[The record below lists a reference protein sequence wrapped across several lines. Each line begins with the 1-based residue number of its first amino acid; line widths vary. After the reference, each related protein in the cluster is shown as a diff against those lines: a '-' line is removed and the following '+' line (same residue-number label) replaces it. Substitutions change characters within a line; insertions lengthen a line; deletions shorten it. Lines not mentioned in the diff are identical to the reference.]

1 MLREHRFP
9 HFGKT
14 NSQERRK
21 KEKMNESTTDDRA
34 DRLEARQERRE
45 ARRAARS
52 GGGWLVGGML
62 ILVGLIL
69 FGQNLGIL
77 AFENWWALFILIP
90 AVAGFATAARMV
102 EVAEGHFTRGA
113 RTQVIIGL
121 VLTAVTAALLFELD
135 WTLAGPGL
143 LILSGIALVINALLP
158 E

>member
-1 MLREHRFP
+1 MPDSRILR
-9 HFGKT
+9 KT

-21 KEKMNESTTDDRA
+21 KGKMNESSTDDRA

-45 ARRAARS
+45 ARRAAR
-52 GGGWLVGGML
+52 GGAGWLVGGLL

-90 AVAGFATAARMV
+90 AVAAFATAARMV
-102 EVAEGHFTRGA
+102 EVAEGRFTRRA
-113 RTQVIIGL
+113 RTQIIIGL
-121 VLTAVTAALLFELD
+121 VLIAVTAALLFELA

-158 E
+158 D